1 MTKSDDWT
9 TRIIDDP
16 AYRQREFVS
25 ASRLEAVFAL
35 LATHSTPAPVG
46 ESPERRLRLRSNRGG
61 CRPRAARYYPLCVD
75 MSIGRPRGA
84 PPVSAR
90 ATKSATTSWQRA

>member
-35 LATHSTPAPVG
+35 LATLFAFTAVWGFTSSGSASVWMRPDAI
-46 ESPERRLRLRSNRGG
+46 GG
-61 CRPRAARYYPLCVD
+61 MSVLCFTACMAVAANGGIRKRFIALVNAFD
-75 MSIGRPRGA
+75 
-84 PPVSAR
+84 AR
-90 ATKSATTSWQRA
+90 ARR